1 MLIVTDMFM
10 KIDQERQTPPRL
22 AAFQAELSASRP
34 VVPAGRRDAQPT
46 SSKRRESPRQI
57 EILDPRQPLFRQSF
71 SLEFNHHRLP
81 HFLPP
86 CRSWRL
92 ARRRARLFA

>member
-22 AAFQAELSASRP
+22 AAFQAELRASRP
-34 VVPAGRRDAQPT
+34 FVPAGRRNVQP
-46 SSKRRESPRQI
+46 SSGKRWESRRQI

-81 HFLPP
+81 HFLPR
-86 CRSWRL
+86 CRT
-92 ARRRARLFA
+92 RRRARRRQPLFG